1 MNNHLSQ
8 EQFAACFVGAASSP
22 LGPSIEAQRHL
33 AECTACREELERFGS
48 TVSSLRSAIRN
59 RVDGRAGRIQ
69 PSRGRMPRMRRA
81 MGVAAVVLLGMVPL
95 LTSQK
100 PQQTTAE
107 ASPETTPDAL
117 MNAIHLHLS
126 RTVASPMEP
135 MMSLLPSDEF
145 MVGSGGIQ

>member
-1 MNNHLSQ
+1 
-8 EQFAACFVGAASSP
+8 
-22 LGPSIEAQRHL
+22 
-33 AECTACREELERFGS
+33 
-48 TVSSLRSAIRN
+48 
-59 RVDGRAGRIQ
+59 
-69 PSRGRMPRMRRA
+69 